1 MKTTFEVRVHRNG
14 QITLP
19 SELRKRA
26 HLETGMTL
34 SLHDMGDGVLL
45 LKTSTSSVS
54 AIADRLAQQWS
65 ESGMSLE
72 DMLAELRRVRT
83 KNN

>member
-19 SELRKRA
+19 SELRKRIR
-26 HLETGMTL
+26 LEVGSTL

-45 LKTSTSSVS
+45 LSKSSSS
-54 AIADRLAQQWS
+54 ASKIADQLAQQWR
-65 ESGMSLE
+65 ESGMSLK

-83 KNN
+83 KNK